1 MSEPTTATPAPQG
14 RRTAAGRRV
23 NPTVVIGV
31 VLVGL
36 TVGAL
41 LLVSPHEAA
50 DRSAGPE
57 TARLTSASV
66 GCPAALVGAGTVS
79 VATGE
84 PELKGDVTVTGSGEP
99 RSLALDAPGTSTVDA
114 EDPVAVTGTGDMA
127 AGLLA
132 ARFGGDQLAAVDCP
146 RPSPEAWFTGVGAGA
161 RHDSVIELV
170 NPDEGP
176 AVADISV
183 YGRGGQIDVP
193 GLRGVT
199 VRGQD
204 SVRLQ
209 LGQLLPRRSELALH
223 VTVSRGRLAASLLD
237 QVPSLGARPATED
250 FLPSQPAPGL
260 DQVLLGLP
268 AGQGEDVLAVANPG
282 EDEARVK
289 IKVLTADSEFAPEG
303 LEELRVAPGTV
314 RTVSLTSIVRG
325 AIGDGAL
332 GLTVTSTRPVTTT
345 LRSVVDDDL
354 SHVAPVAAS
363 AEAMTL
369 LLPPGDARVVL
380 GDATGVGVATVSA
393 WTADGRAL
401 EEQKVELKPGQ
412 GGVVDLPR
420 GAALV
425 RVETQRAAVH
435 AAAIVTGPGGAAVLG
450 FRELLTESL
459 IPDVRPGLS

>member
-1 MSEPTTATPAPQG
+1 
-14 RRTAAGRRV
+14 
-23 NPTVVIGV
+23 
-31 VLVGL
+31 
-36 TVGAL
+36 
-41 LLVSPHEAA
+41 
-50 DRSAGPE
+50 
-57 TARLTSASV
+57 
-66 GCPAALVGAGTVS
+66 
-79 VATGE
+79 
-84 PELKGDVTVTGSGEP
+84 
-99 RSLALDAPGTSTVDA
+99 
-114 EDPVAVTGTGDMA
+114 
-127 AGLLA
+127 
-132 ARFGGDQLAAVDCP
+132 
-146 RPSPEAWFTGVGAGA
+146 VGAGA

-237 QVPSLGARPATED
+237 QVPSLGARPGTED
-250 FLPSQPAPGL
+250 FLPSQPAPAL

-268 AGQGEDVLAVANPG
+268 SGRGEDVLAVANPG

-314 RTVSLTSIVRG
+314 RTVSLTSVVRG
-325 AIGDGAL
+325 AVGDGAL
-332 GLTVTSTRPVTTT
+332 GLTVASTRPVTTT

-354 SHVAPVAAS
+354 SHAAPVAAS
-363 AEAMTL
+363 SEAMTL
-369 LLPPGDARVVL
+369 LLPPGDGRVLL
-380 GDATGVGVATVSA
+380 GAASGVGVATVSA
-393 WTADGRAL
+393 WTADGKEL
-401 EEQKVELKPGQ
+401 EQQEVELKPGQ

-425 RVETQRAAVH
+425 RVETQRASVH

-450 FRELLTESL
+450 FRELLTEAL

>member
-1 MSEPTTATPAPQG
+1 MSEPTTHAPRG
-14 RRTAAGRRV
+14 RRTAAGRRL

-31 VLVGL
+31 VLVAL

-41 LLVSPHEAA
+41 LLVFPHEAA
-50 DRSAGPE
+50 DRSAGPQ
-57 TARLTSASV
+57 TATLTAASV
-66 GCPAALVGAGTVS
+66 GCPAALPGAGTVS

-84 PELKGDVTVTGSGEP
+84 PGLEGDVTVTGGDEP
-99 RSLALDAPGTSTVDA
+99 ETVALAAPGTSTVDT
-114 EDPVAVTGTGDMA
+114 EGPVAVTGTGDMA

-183 YGRGGQIDVP
+183 YGRGGPVDVP

-204 SVRLQ
+204 SVRLR

-223 VTVSRGRLAASLLD
+223 VAVSRGRLAASLLD
-237 QVPSLGARPATED
+237 QVPSLGARPGTED
-250 FLPSQPAPGL
+250 FLPSQPAPAN

-268 AGQGEDVLAVANPG
+268 EGEGEDVLAVANPG

-289 IKVLTADSEFAPEG
+289 VKVLTVDSEFAPEG

-314 RTVSLTSIVRG
+314 RTVSLTSILRSAVREG
-325 AIGDGAL
+325 AIG
-332 GLTVTSTRPVTTT
+332 LTLTSTRPVTATV
-345 LRSVVDDDL
+345 RSVVGDDL
-354 SHVAPVAAS
+354 SHAAPVTAS
-363 AEAMTL
+363 SEPMTL
-369 LLPPGDARVVL
+369 LVPPGDGRVLL
-380 GDATGVGVATVSA
+380 GAASGVGVATVSA
-393 WTADGRAL
+393 WTAEGRAL
-401 EEQKVELKPGQ
+401 EPQEIELEPGQ

-425 RVETQRAAVH
+425 RVETRRSAVH
-435 AAAIVTGPGGAAVLG
+435 AAALVTGPGGAAVLG
-450 FRELLTESL
+450 FRELLTEAL